1 MNMKKKRFL
10 SMLVLL
16 MTAVTGAWAGTKP
29 DGRFDQHIAQHGSL
43 LVRGW
48 TYDPDQ
54 PEVSLQVEVKIWH
67 GTSASGSHMPAVVI
81 DTDVERSDVNSSKGI
96 TGIHGFERYITVP
109 AGTYTVE
116 IYAIDIT
123 GDENQ
128 KLPMNGSTSATVTVE
143 APYNI
148 TYDANGGSGAPD
160 AQQKGENV
168 QLTLSSTVPTRTGYT
183 FAGWNTASDGS
194 GTAYAPRAIYMA
206 NADLTLYAQW
216 TQNIY
221 KVSVKEGTEYATS
234 WQGKAG
240 EGNYLALPLTGLEA
254 GTAVTGKYNGTKKV
268 KSVKAKK
275 KVKPAATVTT
285 APTAKSG
292 VKAGQYEA
300 IVNAGTAEGG
310 TMMYMVNA
318 TQPASTDG
326 FSATVP
332 TAQTLAAGTYY
343 VWYYVEGD
351 ASHTDSEIS
360 ATGIAVTI
368 GGTTLQGQR
377 SSYET
382 VEDNWE

>member
-1 MNMKKKRFL
+1 MFKTRFI

-16 MTAVTGAWAGTKP
+16 MTAVTGAWAQTQATGSFDLP
-29 DGRFDQHIAQHGSL
+29 DALHGSIRL
-43 LVRGW
+43 RGYA
-48 TYDPDQ
+48 YDPDQ
-54 PEVSLQVEVKIWH
+54 SSVSIQVHAYIWS
-67 GTSASGSHMPAVVI
+67 GTSASGSPMQVVVI
-81 DTDVERSDVNSSKGI
+81 DTDIYRSDGNNSYHVTGTHGI
-96 TGIHGFERYITVP
+96 ERFIAVP

-123 GDENQ
+123 GDGTT
-128 KLPMNGSTSATVTVE
+128 KLSMKGSTSATVTVE

-148 TYDANGGSGAPD
+148 TYDANGGSGAPA
-160 AQQKGENV
+160 AQPKGESI

-240 EGNYLALPLTGLEA
+240 TGNYQALPLTGLEA
-254 GTAVTGKYNGTKKV
+254 GTAVTGKYNGTMKV

-310 TMMYMVNA
+310 TMMYKVNA
-318 TQPASTDG
+318 TRPASTDG

-332 TAQTLAAGTYY
+332 TALGLKAGTYY
-343 VWYYVEGD
+343 LWYYVKAD
-351 ASHTDSEIS
+351 DTHTDSEIS
-360 ATGIAVTI
+360 ATGIEVTI
-368 GGTTLQGQR
+368 AA
-377 SSYET
+377 E
-382 VEDNWE
+382 